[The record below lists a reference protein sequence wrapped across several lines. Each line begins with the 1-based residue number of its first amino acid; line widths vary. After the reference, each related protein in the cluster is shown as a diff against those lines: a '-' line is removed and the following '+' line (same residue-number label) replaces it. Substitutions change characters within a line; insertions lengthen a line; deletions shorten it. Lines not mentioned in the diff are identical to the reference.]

1 MARPFHSQSAP
12 NGPILESTGVAPEVV
27 NSLLDWAV
35 RPGPLYQRLADALRA
50 AITRG
55 DLPLGTRLPAER
67 QLAEHLLISRSTVV
81 AAYEMLSSQE
91 LVERRQGS
99 GTRVQYRAP
108 QPRGAQPR
116 RGLGR
121 SLSRNAFF
129 RRITDAGAEETI
141 DLVGAYLL
149 SSGGLPASTLAG
161 VEQEVAGLTRG
172 SGYMPL
178 GYTPLRSA
186 IANYL
191 NARGLPTTIDQVM
204 VTSGAQQAIYL
215 TASMFLEPG
224 DTVLVE
230 NPTYPGALDAFAN
243 CGARLACV
251 GTARGGAD
259 IDSLSDLV
267 ERVSPRLVYLIPTF
281 NNPVG
286 GVMPEQRR
294 RVLARLIDD
303 QQLPTIDDECLAS
316 LSLDDDAIPPP
327 IATFADSAPILTVDS
342 VSKLGWAGLR
352 VGWVRAPEELIARLG
367 RIKAVADLGSSLP
380 GQVIATRILE
390 NFEEIRGQRRVSL
403 IERFELMCDLLRHW
417 LPTWT
422 WDVPRGGLCLW
433 VRLPYGNAS
442 DFAQV
447 ALRHRVS
454 VVAGPVASADG
465 SFGDYLRLP
474 FGHEPLVLEEGVRR
488 LAAAWK
494 AYEPQH
500 EQRHQT
506 LSVIV

>member
-1 MARPFHSQSAP
+1 MARPFHSQSAS
-12 NGPILESTGVAPEVV
+12 NGPNLDPTAVAPEVAH
-27 NSLLDWAV
+27 SLLDWAV

-116 RGLGR
+116 RGLAR

-129 RRITDAGAEETI
+129 RRLTDAGAEETI

-149 SSGGLPASTLAG
+149 TSGGLPASTLAG
-161 VEQEVAGLTRG
+161 VEQEVAGLTGG

-178 GYTPLRSA
+178 GYPPLRSA
-186 IANYL
+186 IAKYL

-204 VTSGAQQAIYL
+204 VTSGAQQAIHL
-215 TASMFLEPG
+215 TASLFLEPG
-224 DTVLVE
+224 DTVVVE
-230 NPTYPGALDAFAN
+230 NPTYPGALDAFAT

-251 GTARGGAD
+251 DTARAGPD
-259 IDSLSDLV
+259 IDALSDLV
-267 ERVSPRLVYLIPTF
+267 GRVSPRLVYLIPTF

-294 RVLARLIDD
+294 RVLARLIDAH
-303 QQLPTIDDECLAS
+303 QLPTIDDECLAS

-367 RIKAVADLGSSLP
+367 RIKAVADLGGSLP

-390 NFEEIRGQRRVSL
+390 NFEEIRRQRRVTL
-403 IERFELMCDLLRHW
+403 VERFELMSDLLARW

-422 WDVPRGGLCLW
+422 WEIPRGGLCLW
-433 VRLPYGNAS
+433 VRLPYGNAN

-465 SFGDYLRLP
+465 SFGEYLRLP
-474 FGHEPLVLEEGVRR
+474 FGHEPRVLEEGVRR